1 MSQELDSVRAA
12 VPGGVPAP
20 AFGGLSDHGQP
31 VAGPS
36 AQAADILDGASRQAI
51 EAAVEEANRAL
62 AKTSLSVRFSIEGET
77 NRIIVRLTDQGT
89 GEVVRQFPSE
99 EQLGI
104 QARLRELMGVLFNEQ
119 A

>member
-1 MSQELDSVRAA
+1 
-12 VPGGVPAP
+12 
-20 AFGGLSDHGQP
+20 
-31 VAGPS
+31 VAGTP
-36 AQAADILDGASRQAI
+36 AQAAAVLDGASRRAI

-62 AKTSLSVRFSIEGET
+62 ATTSLSVRFSIEGET

-89 GEVVRQFPSE
+89 GEVVRQFPTE